1 MSGESG
7 WQGKPGWVAEI
18 SAELR
23 FEFVMFVQ
31 DGGLECGHTVA
42 HSGRMAL
49 FNCNDQLAMPGIT
62 ASGIRSKQ
70 GSVLHCIFNTY
81 YD

>member
-1 MSGESG
+1 MDVDCLKVLPLNGFGSKHFYRQYRGMSGESG

-31 DGGLECGHTVA
+31 DGGLECGHTATVSLWQA
-42 HSGRMAL
+42 
-49 FNCNDQLAMPGIT
+49 GI
-62 ASGIRSKQ
+62 
-70 GSVLHCIFNTY
+70 V
-81 YD
+81 